1 MKTKIQTE
9 QRSSLYF
16 DQWQYSVAIHQL
28 RIGDIRGLNRAATLE
43 RIEFRKF
50 SKFLSNNYSPEVIT
64 NILATL
70 EFFKD
75 EQAPFKLTL
84 SGNWAYVYTND
95 VDLISRFET
104 QCPYARIRFVK
115 QAEISEPR
123 DVVLL
128 KDAKYAYRTYF
139 KSRWVEDHELI
150 ALDNFFA
157 VQNEENIK
165 PCGSFK
171 NFLKSNVKYRSHW
184 MADHYFVDHN
194 DPGYPLMLNLL
205 LTKSV
210 RKTLP
215 IVQRIN
221 N

>member
-9 QRSSLYF
+9 QRSDLYF
-16 DQWQYSVAIHQL
+16 NKWQYSIAIYQH

-43 RIEFRKF
+43 RIEFRKL
-50 SKFLSNNYSPEVIT
+50 SKFIGNSYSPDIVT

-70 EFFKD
+70 EFFKG

-84 SGNWAYVYTND
+84 SSNWAYVYSND
-95 VDLISRFET
+95 IDFISRFES
-104 QCPYARIRFVK
+104 QCPYAQVRFVK
-115 QAEISEPR
+115 QAEVSEPR
-123 DVVLL
+123 DVVML
-128 KDAKYAYRTYF
+128 KDTKYAYRTYF
-139 KSRWVEDHELI
+139 KSRWVEDHELV
-150 ALDNFFA
+150 ALDNFFTA
-157 VQNEENIK
+157 QNEDNIK

-171 NFLKSNVKYRSHW
+171 KFLKSNVMYRSHW
-184 MADHYFVDHN
+184 LADHYFVDHN
-194 DPGYPLMLNLL
+194 DPGYPLMINLL
-205 LTKSV
+205 LTKSI